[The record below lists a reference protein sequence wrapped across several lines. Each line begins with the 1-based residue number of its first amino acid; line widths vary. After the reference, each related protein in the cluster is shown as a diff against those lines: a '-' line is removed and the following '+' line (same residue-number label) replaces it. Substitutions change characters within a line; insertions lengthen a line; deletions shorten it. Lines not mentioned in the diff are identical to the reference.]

1 MKGTMIFE
9 FTMSSMR
16 ILAAVLLLS
25 FVVGS
30 GCATGQR
37 RVALQERLGSLVG
50 QPIDEAV
57 KLWGAA
63 DATQQMTDGTTVYT
77 WRLPWTSSS
86 VNYGVPG
93 GAVVPHQ
100 HLCRITLQTDS
111 TSTIRSYHYEDC

>member
-1 MKGTMIFE
+1 MIARFAV
-9 FTMSSMR
+9 SSRRMLTSAL
-16 ILAAVLLLS
+16 ILFL
-25 FVVGS
+25 VVGG

-37 RVALQERLGSLVG
+37 RVALQKRLDSLVA

-63 DATQQMTDGTTVYT
+63 DATQQMTDGAIVYT
-77 WRLPWTSSS
+77 WRLPWTSES

-111 TSTIRSYHYEDC
+111 AGTIRSYHYEDC

>member
-1 MKGTMIFE
+1 MILR
-9 FTMSSMR
+9 FTIFAKRM
-16 ILAAVLLLS
+16 LAPTLFLS
-25 FVVGS
+25 IALSS

-37 RVALQERLGSLVG
+37 KVTRQEQLKSLIG

-63 DATQQMTDGTTVYT
+63 DATQQMTDGTIVYT

-100 HLCRITLQTDS
+100 HLCRITLQTDRAG
-111 TSTIRSYHYEDC
+111 TIRSYHYEDC